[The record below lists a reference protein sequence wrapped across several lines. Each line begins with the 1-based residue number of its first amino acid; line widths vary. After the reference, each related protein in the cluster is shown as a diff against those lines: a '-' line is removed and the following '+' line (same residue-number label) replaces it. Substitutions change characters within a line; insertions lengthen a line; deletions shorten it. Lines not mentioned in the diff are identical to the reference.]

1 MKSIEEDKHYRNL
14 KRKMIAKCDAKN
26 IKWAT
31 YYANLLGIGG
41 ANPEIAFR
49 NYFNDTNKRFNA
61 EQLSVIYNDLEDH
74 SAIEPFTQ
82 CEIQGEVL
90 RAVARIGRIS
100 QKMEKHFDDKD
111 EIISEEILPLLP
123 EARELFSIT
132 SLLYLRIEETKAQL

>member
-1 MKSIEEDKHYRNL
+1 MKSTEEEKHYRNL

-61 EQLSVIYNDLEDH
+61 EQMSVIYNDLEDH
-74 SAIEPFTQ
+74 SDIKPYTQ
-82 CEIQGEVL
+82 CEIQCEVL
-90 RAVARIGRIS
+90 NAVSRIGKIS
-100 QKMEKHFDDKD
+100 EKMTKHFDDVD
-111 EIISEEILPLLP
+111 DISLDEILPLVP
-123 EARELFSIT
+123 ESRELYSIIN
-132 SLLYLRIEETKAQL
+132 LLNLRIEETKAQL